1 MNLQIQ
7 GNASLPKGK
16 LDKHHKEGVL
26 FVTYSLLVSNSK
38 AMKDDVVSTAA
49 EAKQLDSS
57 IPEGSRLEQIVDW
70 LNGAEDDPLVVLDE
84 CHKAKNLIAIGG
96 KFCKSFILPNAVYT
110 ANPYVTTC
118 YSAQFNVTYWSLYKW
133 NILSLQ
139 QDLCSN

>member
-1 MNLQIQ
+1 MQIQ

-16 LDKHHKEGVL
+16 LDRHHKEGVL

-57 IPEGSRLEQIVDW
+57 IPRGSRLEQIVDW

-96 KFCKSFILPNAVYT
+96 
-110 ANPYVTTC
+110 
-118 YSAQFNVTYWSLYKW
+118 
-133 NILSLQ
+133 
-139 QDLCSN
+139 